1 MICYVYGVSRLTDD
15 IHFLVGYKP
24 NKAGQYV
31 WATFPIVL
39 YVSTTYTIK
48 LVPQVFNTGLLTYIK
63 N

>member
-31 WATFPIVL
+31 WATFPVVL
-39 YVSTTYTIK
+39 YVITPKISIFYLITRNF
-48 LVPQVFNTGLLTYIK
+48 LH
-63 N
+63 